1 MKTHGSIMMFDGK
14 RGYGQSVG
22 KIAMEQ
28 AIENAEKRFGLMTY
42 VILTISD
49 E

>member
-1 MKTHGSIMMFDGK
+1 MMFDGK

-28 AIENAEKRFGLMTY
+28 AIEKCQKLVWF
-42 VILTISD
+42 
-49 E
+49 